1 MAGNG
6 IAGDLSDGNG
16 NANKRD
22 GKAKVGDDAA
32 KVGDDAIK
40 LTEVGTISC
49 RLRREP
55 GAIIE
60 LARGTQLQVA
70 YGDKR
75 VDNVKLAE
83 AFGGLQGGVKSG
95 SEWVYVRN
103 DGVILVDARVTI
115 AFSTSVLMDVTLK
128 GTIDLTKTF
137 KAPDGE
143 KARDGEDA
151 YRIYLAG
158 KDEPTQKDA
167 KGPFHKLI
175 GSVRFEGGAGPVDR
189 VDEDYVDHFTDSAT
203 NFKNDQKLRLLVR
216 QQFIV
221 DGKVYIMKTPHYDP
235 TETELRV
242 LSW

>member
-1 MAGNG
+1 MAANG
-6 IAGDLSDGNG
+6 TTGDLAEGNG
-16 NANKRD
+16 NGNKRG
-22 GKAKVGDDAA
+22 GKAKGGDDEA
-32 KVGDDAIK
+32 KGGDDAIK
-40 LTEVGTISC
+40 LTEVATISC

-75 VDNVKLAE
+75 LDNVKLAD
-83 AFGGLQGGVKSG
+83 AFGGYSGGVKSG

-115 AFSTSVLMDVTLK
+115 AFSTNVLMDMTLK

-137 KAPDGE
+137 E
-143 KARDGEDA
+143 NARDGEDA

-158 KDEPTQKDA
+158 SDKPSLED
-167 KGPFHKLI
+167 GNGFFHRLT
-175 GSVRFEGGAGPVDR
+175 GSVRFEGGAGPVDP
-189 VDEDYVDHFTDSAT
+189 VDEDYVEHFTDSAT

-216 QQFIV
+216 QQFNV